1 MARITTEERER
12 KKAQYDA
19 LILSI
24 FLEEGWDAITYDR
37 LAKDLGIGK
46 SSVQRYYENRML
58 FATALQGKLMPMA
71 LRRLDM
77 TSKEAFI
84 DSWELA
90 INDDQDHVFRE
101 IVRMLMTNIL
111 HVGTSKATAMAVN
124 RLISVLSTSI
134 GENEAVEAVKASLGL
149 TMFVYMNQ

>member
-12 KKAQYDA
+12 KKTQYDA

-24 FLEEGWDAITYDR
+24 FLDEGWDAITYDR

-58 FATALQGKLMPMA
+58 FATALQGKLMPIA

-77 TSKEAFI
+77 TTKDAFI
-84 DSWELA
+84 GSWELA
-90 INDDQDHVFRE
+90 ISDDKDHVFRE

-111 HVGTSKATAMAVN
+111 HVETSKATVMAVN
-124 RLISVLSTSI
+124 RLISVLSTHI
-134 GENEAVEAVKASLGL
+134 GRADATEAVKIVLGS
-149 TMFVYMNQ
+149 TMFMYMNQ